1 MRGVEPDL
9 QRHGGEIS
17 LSEAHP
23 DRFRPLYEG
32 NLIGARCLQIKV
44 IVEFIE
50 LCVRLKNS
58 SSSFFSPNYTL
69 SYVNYSKVRII
80 RDSSEMNIN
89 LKDIYLI
96 TRSRRFH
103 NRSDIVAKRNC
114 LDRVLQF
121 GREGMSENSFII
133 RDIHRIRGE
142 NLEPPQFA
150 CIGTGNVL
158 RDLFETVRSE

>member
-1 MRGVEPDL
+1 MP
-9 QRHGGEIS
+9 
-17 LSEAHP
+17 
-23 DRFRPLYEG
+23 
-32 NLIGARCLQIKV
+32 
-44 IVEFIE
+44 
-50 LCVRLKNS
+50 
-58 SSSFFSPNYTL
+58 
-69 SYVNYSKVRII
+69 
-80 RDSSEMNIN
+80 IN

-158 RDLFETVRSE
+158 RDLFETVRSEWNCAQVDLEFVIFRKGTAESRSDLWNNAEE